1 MTRPCLQGQKKKNT
15 VVGGLGPVALRKN
28 EASEHRE
35 YEQPT
40 APSFPKSVSLSL
52 AQHFRIPAPVFE
64 LHLSFQ
70 PHLSQVLSAPP
81 HLVFPVLGI
90 LHLPSRPLP
99 CPAPPGSV
107 SKMLTSSC
115 LARAPMTLA
124 SVDPGGTGRR
134 LEARREGTCTYS
146 PALAPL
152 PHTGPGFP
160 LPLSAPHPRFLLTG
174 SGTVFSSP

>member
-1 MTRPCLQGQKKKNT
+1 MSPGTKKKKHCCR
-15 VVGGLGPVALRKN
+15 GPQSCGSKKK
-28 EASEHRE
+28 ESSEHRE

-52 AQHFRIPAPVFE
+52 AQHFRIPASVFE

-124 SVDPGGTGRR
+124 SVEPGGTGRR